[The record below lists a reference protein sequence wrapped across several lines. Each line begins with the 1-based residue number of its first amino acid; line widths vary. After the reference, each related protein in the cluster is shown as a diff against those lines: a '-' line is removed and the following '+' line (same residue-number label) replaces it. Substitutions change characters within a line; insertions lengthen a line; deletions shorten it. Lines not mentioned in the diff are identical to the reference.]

1 MNRFLFVA
9 VVGLMA
15 VGATGCATGIEDPQP
30 GPAPVTQSRPAPA
43 TPFNAELSDDGRVDP
58 NVLDDGIEAPPLDRE
73 FGVPEPVEDEPID
86 PNLVDPD
93 PNKGIK
99 IEHEIPVNG

>member
-30 GPAPVTQSRPAPA
+30 GPAPVTQSRPVPA
-43 TPFNAELSDDGRVDP
+43 TPFNAELTDEGRVDP
-58 NVLDDGIEAPPLDRE
+58 NVIGNGLETPEADTD
-73 FGVPEPVEDEPID
+73 FGAPDPTETQEPID
-86 PNLVDPD
+86 PNLIP